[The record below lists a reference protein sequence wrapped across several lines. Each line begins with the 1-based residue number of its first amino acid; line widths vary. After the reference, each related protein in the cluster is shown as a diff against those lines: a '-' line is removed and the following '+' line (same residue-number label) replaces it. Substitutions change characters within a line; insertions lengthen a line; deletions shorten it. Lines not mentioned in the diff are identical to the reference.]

1 MNQGPLLEKLFI
13 DQLKDIY
20 YAEKASTRAM
30 PKMLKAATSQELK
43 TAFEQH
49 LNETKGQI
57 QRLEQVFEIMGKK
70 AQGKRCE
77 AMEGLIKESESMI
90 EDTDKGTMTRD
101 VGLIM
106 AAQKVEHYEIASY
119 GSLAT
124 LARTLG
130 QEEIKNLLGQTLE
143 EEKRSDELL
152 TGIAENNANQ
162 QAEQEGSEEGE
173 EGGEEE

>member
-20 YAEKASTRAM
+20 YAEKALTRAM
-30 PKMLKAATSQELK
+30 PKMMKAATSQELRS
-43 TAFEQH
+43 AFEEH
-49 LNETKGQI
+49 LGVTKQ
-57 QRLEQVFEIMGKK
+57 QVTRLEQVFELMGKK
-70 AQGKRCE
+70 AQGKKCE
-77 AMEGLIKESESMI
+77 AMEGLIKEAESMI

-101 VGLIM
+101 VGLII

-130 QEEIKNLLGQTLE
+130 QEEVKNLLGQTLE
-143 EEKRSDELL
+143 EEKMTDELL

-162 QAEQEGSEEGE
+162 QAEQEGSE
-173 EGGEEE
+173 GGEEEED